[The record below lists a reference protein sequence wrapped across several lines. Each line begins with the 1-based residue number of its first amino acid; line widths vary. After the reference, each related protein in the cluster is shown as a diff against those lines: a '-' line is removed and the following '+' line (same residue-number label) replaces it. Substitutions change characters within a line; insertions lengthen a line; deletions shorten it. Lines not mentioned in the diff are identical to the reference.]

1 VEPVGTEASRTKR
14 SFLAWMAWHSSRIP
28 EHVYR
33 TRTTCTTGRHIPRE
47 GREGGKGGKQ
57 VKQIRIQ
64 MVTHL
69 ASVLHAWRGGSAS
82 V

>member
-1 VEPVGTEASRTKR
+1 MSIEQEQHAQQGGTY
-14 SFLAWMAWHSSRIP
+14 P
-28 EHVYR
+28 GGD
-33 TRTTCTTGRHIPRE
+33 GRGE
-47 GREGGKGGKQ
+47 GGKQ